1 MKFRINNLLPLLIV
15 LCLAAATFWL
25 RHAIEAPA
33 PKSARN
39 AGHKPDSIVENFTLR
54 RLSAEGKP
62 QYLMAAKRMLH
73 YPDTD
78 MTELVSPQFTRT
90 GIDGARMSVKADRG
104 SMTHDAAEAAFSGNV
119 ILLRE
124 AGPGYPELRARTEFL
139 EILAE
144 KNVIR
149 TDRHVDIQDGSSTL
163 SGIGMEFDKTT
174 RQFSLHSQARGSYR
188 APSRK

>member
-25 RHAIEAPA
+25 RYAIETPA
-33 PKSARN
+33 PQTTRST
-39 AGHKPDSIVENFTLR
+39 GHEPDSIVENFTLR

-62 QYLMAAKRMLH
+62 QYVMAAKRMLH

-78 MTELVSPQFTRT
+78 VTELIAPRFSRT
-90 GIDGARMSVKADRG
+90 GIDGVRMIVKADRG
-104 SMTHDAAEAAFSGNV
+104 SMTHDAAEASFYGNV
-119 ILLRE
+119 VLQRD
-124 AGPGYPELRARTEFL
+124 AGPGYPAFRARTEYL

-149 TDRHVDIQDGSSTL
+149 TDRHVDIQEGSSTL
-163 SGIGMEFDKTT
+163 SGIGMEFNKTT
-174 RQFSLHSQARGSYR
+174 RQFSLHSQARGIYR

>member
-33 PKSARN
+33 PQSKRS
-39 AGHKPDSIVENFTLR
+39 AGHEPDSIVENFTLR
-54 RLSAEGKP
+54 RLSTEGKP
-62 QYLMAAKRMLH
+62 QYLIAAKRMLH

-78 MTELVSPQFTRT
+78 MTELVSPQFSRT
-90 GIDGARMSVKADRG
+90 GIDGARISVRADRG
-104 SMTHDAAEAAFSGNV
+104 SMTHDATEATFSGNV
-119 ILLRE
+119 ILQRE
-124 AGPGYPELRARTEFL
+124 AGPGYPEFRASTEFL
-139 EILAE
+139 EILTE
-144 KNVIR
+144 KNVVR
-149 TDRHVDIQDGSSTL
+149 TDRRVDIQEGSSTL
-163 SGIGMEFDKTT
+163 SGIGMEFNKTT

>member
-33 PKSARN
+33 PQTARN
-39 AGHKPDSIVENFTLR
+39 SGHEPDSIVENFTLR

-62 QYLMAAKRMLH
+62 QYFMAAKRMLH

-78 MTELVSPQFTRT
+78 VTELVNPQFSRT
-90 GIDGARMSVKADRG
+90 GIDGVRMFVKADRG
-104 SMTHDAAEAAFSGNV
+104 SMTHDAAEASFSGNV
-119 ILLRE
+119 VLHRD
-124 AGPGYPELRARTEFL
+124 AGPGYPEFRARTEYL

-149 TDRHVDIQDGSSTL
+149 TDRHVDIQEGSSTL
-163 SGIGMEFDKTT
+163 SGVGMELSKTT
-174 RQFSLHSQARGSYR
+174 RQFSLHSQARGIYR